1 MKKYL
6 SLLAALIVLLSC
18 TSAFAVTQD
27 EYDAVVRQRDAL
39 YQQLIDA
46 GIEPCIQLSEAVQ
59 EEPALVA
66 ENETPASEFV
76 YGSNGSEI
84 RINGFVGDST
94 EIVIPQSIDGVPVT
108 MIGEK
113 AFAETNIT
121 SVYIPEGV
129 NHIGK
134 QAFYD
139 CEKLH
144 TVSIPSTMTW
154 LPIECFM
161 ACRRLHTVI
170 GLDHIL
176 QFGTNCFEYCRALK
190 IELVFDRDVELYWGA
205 FSNTGITGVKFL
217 SGKAKVEYCVFS
229 DSDIKYCYVDE
240 ACEFSFEPYSTN
252 SKFGT
257 FYECEN
263 LTALIVP
270 ASVTYF
276 PDYLLNGC
284 KLATVYAPA
293 GSEAEKF
300 ANSQFISVN
309 TATYEQ
315 KVAEFKGK

>member
-1 MKKYL
+1 MKKHL
-6 SLLAALIVLLSC
+6 SLLIALTVLFSC
-18 TSAFAVTQD
+18 ASAFAITQD
-27 EYDAVVRQRDAL
+27 EYDEVLRQRNAL

-46 GIEPCIQLSEAVQ
+46 GIEPCIQLSEAVK
-59 EEPALVA
+59 EEPELVA
-66 ENETPASEFV
+66 ENETPASEFI

-94 EIVIPQSIDGVPVT
+94 EIVIPQSIDGIPVT

-129 NHIGK
+129 TQIGK
-134 QAFYD
+134 EAFYD

-154 LPIECFM
+154 IPIECFM
-161 ACRRLHTVI
+161 GCRRLRTVI
-170 GLDHIL
+170 GMDHIL

-190 IELVFDRDVELYWGA
+190 MELVFDRDVELYWGA

-229 DSDIKYCYVDE
+229 DSSITYCYIDE
-240 ACEFSFEPYSTN
+240 SCDFTFEPYSTN
-252 SKFGT
+252 SKYGT
-257 FYECEN
+257 FYDCEN
-263 LTALIVP
+263 LTTLVVP
-270 ASVTYF
+270 SSVTWF
-276 PDYLLNGC
+276 PEYLLNGC
-284 KLATVYAPA
+284 KLATIYAPA

-309 TATYEQ
+309 AAAYEQ
-315 KVAEFKGK
+315 KVAEFKTK